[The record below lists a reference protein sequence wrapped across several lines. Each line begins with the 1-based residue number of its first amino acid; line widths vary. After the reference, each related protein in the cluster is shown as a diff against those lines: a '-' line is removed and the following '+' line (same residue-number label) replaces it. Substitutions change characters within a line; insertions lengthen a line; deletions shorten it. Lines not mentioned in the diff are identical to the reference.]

1 MLTESTRHR
10 GSLRWLDSKR
20 SSHVMRGKDYDK
32 KMKGPT
38 VAVEEIPP
46 TPPMGAQNGRVDEFD
61 IGFASVQNRGAVEY
75 SVV

>member
-20 SSHVMRGKDYDK
+20 SSHVARGKDWDK
-32 KMKGPT
+32 KLKGPT

-46 TPPMGAQNGRVDEFD
+46 TPPVGMRDGRGDEFD
-61 IGFASVQNRGAVEY
+61 IGFASAQNRGEVECL
-75 SVV
+75 VV

>member
-20 SSHVMRGKDYDK
+20 SSHVARGKDCDK

-46 TPPMGAQNGRVDEFD
+46 TPPVGTRNGRADEFD
-61 IGFASVQNRGAVEY
+61 IGFASVQNRGEVEY